1 MKLRPYQDTATDYAI
16 KQLFDCNN
24 SLIVAPTGAGKT
36 IMMAGAIGKFY
47 TAFYAKNK
55 KKPHVLVLVHRT
67 EIHDQNHEKFSQ
79 VVPQIATS
87 EVTAARKRFKGNV
100 HFAMVQTFANV
111 KDDLPEGNFY
121 DLIVI
126 DEAHHSAASTY
137 TGIIDWNKGRNPDAC
152 LLGVTATPNRGDK
165 MPLVELF
172 DNFYQ
177 ITFDFLFNSHY
188 LVRPQM
194 MDKSPVFTIKR
205 ETDKG
210 TKVTT
215 EKGKLAK
222 NLKLNGG
229 ALSGEIIAQMVD
241 TYLANKLDGKTVI
254 FAPSH
259 KFCLDIV
266 AELQQRGRNPAYLS
280 LGMDDITRKETLER
294 FQTGDSEELVNV
306 DICTEGYDYPALR
319 NLVEFDTNGSHTQWV
334 QKVGRV
340 LRTTEGKTTCLVMD
354 FGGNIERYPEGVESK
369 VNLQGEFKAPKGS
382 ALKQEDFFSDE
393 TQKAPEIELK
403 SQSDATYTP
412 YHLPTGFESVNDKD
426 HGIVFVACSKAADAL
441 IIASGDE
448 WQVYFTDKK
457 TLFNGIT
464 SDFLTCIEYAQG
476 AIGEAVEDDSPLTKM
491 QIKLLAPE
499 YPTATL
505 TKSGA
510 DCCICWKC
518 WKSKIERTRQ

>member
-16 KQLFDCNN
+16 KQLFDCGN

-47 TAFYAKNK
+47 TTFCAKVK

-79 VVPQIATS
+79 VVPQISTS
-87 EVTAARKRFKGNV
+87 EITATRKRFKGNV

-111 KDDLPEGNFY
+111 KDELPKGNCY

-137 TGIIDWNKGRNPDAC
+137 KGIIEWNKQRNPEAC

-177 ITFDFLFNSHY
+177 ITFDFLFNSHF

-194 MDKSPVFTIKR
+194 MDKSPVFGIKR
-205 ETDKG
+205 QSAKG
-210 TKVTT
+210 DKVTT
-215 EKGKLAK
+215 EKGKLDK
-222 NLKLNGG
+222 NLRVNRKEMISGMVGG
-229 ALSGEIIAQMVD
+229 
-241 TYLANKLDGKTVI
+241 YLADKLPGKTVI

-266 AELQQRGRNPAYLS
+266 AELQSRGRNPAYLS
-280 LGMDDITRKETLER
+280 LGMDDVTRKETLER

-306 DICTEGYDYPALR
+306 DICTEGYDFPALR

-340 LRTTEGKTTCLVMD
+340 LRTTEGKTTCLVID
-354 FGGNIERYPEGVESK
+354 FGGNIERYPDGVEST
-369 VNLQGEFKAPKGS
+369 VNLQGEFKEPKGS
-382 ALKQEDFFSDE
+382 MLRQEDFFADE
-393 TQKAPEIELK
+393 PRRAPEIELK
-403 SQSDATYTP
+403 LQSDETYTP
-412 YHLPTGFESVNDKD
+412 YHLPAGFESVNDKD
-426 HGIVFVACSKAADAL
+426 HGIVFVACGEAVDAL
-441 IIASGDE
+441 IVALRE
-448 WQVYFTDKK
+448 QWQVYLTDKK
-457 TLFNGIT
+457 TLYKGIA
-464 SDFLTCIEYAQG
+464 SDFATCIEYAQG

-491 QIKLLAPE
+491 QVKLLAPE

-518 WKSKIERTRQ
+518 WKKKITEMR